1 MAKIS
6 KNKRKEMQAILDSGD
21 IGKILSIIEK
31 LDEQTRVAVLSAIS
45 KKIDINSK
53 NAALG
58 TIKTIIKGSDTQIKD
73 WVAVSILN
81 SYVTGANMAYND
93 LKKIKAT
100 SSSNPRVFIGE
111 LTPEKIKTV
120 DSLVVH
126 REAINALVADT
137 YLDFA
142 NGMNGLVKGAEHQL
156 NDALKRQ
163 ARARM
168 ISGQI
173 TGESIRTIA
182 KDVKEVIGNQGFSVL
197 IDKGGRQWTLEQYS
211 AMLTRTHIIK
221 SANEGSLNRMIE
233 FSVDTVEIS
242 THANV
247 QDSLCLGQE
256 GRIFS
261 ISGKSKKY
269 PQLSLYPP
277 YHPNCK
283 HTYLPRPDLEP
294 VD

>member
-1 MAKIS
+1 MAKIQ
-6 KNKRKEMQAILDSGD
+6 KNKQKEMQEILDSGD
-21 IGKILSIIEK
+21 IGKILSIVEQ
-31 LDEQTRVAVLSAIS
+31 LDEQTRVAVLAAIS
-45 KKIDINSK
+45 KQIDINSK
-53 NAALG
+53 NVALG

-81 SYVTGANMAYND
+81 SYVTGANIAYKD
-93 LKKIKAT
+93 LNKLDAV
-100 SSSNPRVFIGE
+100 SSNPKTFMGK

-126 REAINALVADT
+126 KDAVNALISDT

-163 ARARM
+163 TRARM

-173 TGESIRTIA
+173 TGDSIRVIA
-182 KDVKEVIGNQGFSVL
+182 KDVKEIIGKQGFSVL
-197 IDKGGRQWTLEQYS
+197 IDKGGRQWTLKQYS
-211 AMLTRTHIIK
+211 NMLARTHIIK

-233 FSVDTVEIS
+233 FNVDIVEIS
-242 THANV
+242 THAGTE
-247 QDSLCLGQE
+247 DSLCLEHE
-256 GRIFS
+256 GKIYS
-261 ISGKSKKY
+261 IGGKSKRY
-269 PQLSLYPP
+269 PQLASYPP

-283 HTYLPRPDLEP
+283 HTYLPRPDLDES
-294 VD
+294 V